1 MTSNPNRVIVMLPT
15 SFSNSLSFTYP
26 FTCIWQ
32 LSTTN
37 SDSSHII
44 CCHFINIRAQK
55 LIQAPLKSWDQAEAR
70 SIIKRIRSSG
80 RLRGNVCEVS
90 TMSDNESDMT
100 PVPMEETSPVA
111 AASDLVLCFELVWD
125 SDKIE
130 LYNDEEGKQRWR
142 CHHCGGNWSG
152 KNHTKALRQVFV

>member
-1 MTSNPNRVIVMLPT
+1 
-15 SFSNSLSFTYP
+15 
-26 FTCIWQ
+26 
-32 LSTTN
+32 
-37 SDSSHII
+37 
-44 CCHFINIRAQK
+44 
-55 LIQAPLKSWDQAEAR
+55 
-70 SIIKRIRSSG
+70 
-80 RLRGNVCEVS
+80 
-90 TMSDNESDMT
+90 MSDNESDMT

-152 KNHTKALRQVFV
+152 K